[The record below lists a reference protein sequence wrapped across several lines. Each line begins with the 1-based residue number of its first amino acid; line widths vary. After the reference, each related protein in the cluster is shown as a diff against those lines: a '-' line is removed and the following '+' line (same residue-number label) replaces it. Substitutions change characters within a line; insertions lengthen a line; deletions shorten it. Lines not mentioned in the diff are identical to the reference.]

1 MKRYALYVTLIF
13 IVSLIT
19 SCGGD
24 SGSAGGDN
32 GAVPAMPQW
41 IKATE
46 GVFKDKVE
54 VYWDDSVGSHNFV
67 LYKSIDDKNNFR
79 VIATDITGNSFV
91 DDRVTPNRIYYY
103 KVAAANGDKWSQPSI
118 DACGFAHDGKPLAPV
133 NVVASKSKIGEILIE
148 WKEVPQCDYYRVFR
162 SDNKNGGFSE
172 IVSNITSTNYTDTSV
187 PVRDKKYFY
196 CIQAISNNDGEG
208 DLSDVADGIALED
221 IPLPPVTVN
230 ATDGIYGNKVDI
242 TWAAADKA
250 SMYALYRAVDN
261 DGVAE
266 TDDSSEYELVAANIT
281 ELLYED
287 TTVIVNQL
295 YRYKVAAISSGGEGE
310 KSNSCAGKSKSGAP
324 IQTPAPQNL
333 RATDGDYDI
342 ITITWDAVTSA
353 TAYSLYRSDS
363 LNGQYTLIA
372 NRITESSFVDTP
384 PSLVTKYY
392 YKVTSWSEGSDPV
405 ESYYSLYDD
414 GYAMPQIPDSP
425 SGFTS
430 SKNRTDG
437 KIILSW
443 STAARADFYRLYRS
457 ESKNGIY
464 NLLASGISNL
474 TYSDD
479 FPSIVV
485 GKDYYYKISA
495 VNVSGESNMTD
506 YILGNTKLAVPGNFT
521 VSYSNKQVLL
531 RWSPVIGAT
540 SYRVQRRKFFETSYK
555 DIGTTDQCNF
565 IDTGLSWGQH
575 HYYKVQAI
583 NSSASGDFTESQSV
597 YVIW

>member
-1 MKRYALYVTLIF
+1 MSQIFAIILI
-13 IVSLIT
+13 S
-19 SCGGD
+19 SCGGGGGSSD
-24 SGSAGGDN
+24 GSGGSL
-32 GAVPAMPQW
+32 PSTPQW

-46 GVFKDKVE
+46 GLFKNKVE
-54 VYWDDSVGSHNFV
+54 ISWEDSSDATGFV
-67 LYKSIDDKNNFR
+67 LYKSIDDRNNFR
-79 VIATDITGNSFV
+79 VIATSIESNSFV

-103 KVAAANGDKWSQPSI
+103 KVAAANGDLWSEPTV
-118 DACGFAHDGKPLAPV
+118 DVRGFAHDGKPLAPV

-242 TWAAADKA
+242 TWSASDKA
-250 SMYALYRAVDN
+250 SMYAIYRAIDE
-261 DGVAE
+261 DGDLQS
-266 TDDSSEYELVAANIT
+266 DDASQYVRIASNVTA
-281 ELLYED
+281 LLYED
-287 TTVIVNQL
+287 TNVTVDQL

-310 KSNSCAGKSKSGAP
+310 KSSSAPGKSKSGAP

-342 ITITWDAVTSA
+342 ITITWDEVASA
-353 TAYSLYRSDS
+353 TAYSVYRSDS
-363 LNGQYTLIA
+363 LNGPYTLIA
-372 NRITESSFVDTP
+372 NKVIATSFVDTP
-384 PSLVTKYY
+384 PSLVAKYY
-392 YKVTSWSEGSDPV
+392 YKVTSWSDGNDPV
-405 ESYYSLYDD
+405 ESYHSLHDD
-414 GYAMPQIPDSP
+414 GYAMPRIPDSP

-597 YVIW
+597 HVIW